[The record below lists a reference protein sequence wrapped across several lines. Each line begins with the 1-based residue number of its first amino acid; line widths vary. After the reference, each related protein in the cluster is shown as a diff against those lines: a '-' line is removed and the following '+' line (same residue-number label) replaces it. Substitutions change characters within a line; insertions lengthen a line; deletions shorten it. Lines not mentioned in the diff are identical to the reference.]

1 MQSQKAKNTKTKF
14 NKKDYKKIKGV
25 LIMKFNDYI
34 EETKEN
40 AKEYIKDEWD
50 YLKDK
55 DKEEIFDILFLEDSV
70 TGNGSGSYT
79 FSTYQAEQN
88 IAELLFDDDFID
100 ELEQTFGGN
109 LGDLIKRGAEAV
121 DVTAR
126 CLALYYVDI
135 DEILEELKED

>member
-1 MQSQKAKNTKTKF
+1 MNF
-14 NKKDYKKIKGV
+14 R
-25 LIMKFNDYI
+25 DYI

-40 AKEYIKDEWD
+40 AKEYITSEWD

-55 DKEEIFDILFLEDSV
+55 ESEEIFDILFLEDSV
-70 TGNGSGSYT
+70 TGNGSGSFT

-88 IAELLFDDDFID
+88 IAELIFDDEFID
-100 ELEQTFGGN
+100 ELEQNFGGN
-109 LGDLIKRGAEAV
+109 LGDLIKRGAECV

-135 DEILEELKED
+135 DEIIDEIKEENEEESEAE

>member
-1 MQSQKAKNTKTKF
+1 MNF
-14 NKKDYKKIKGV
+14 R
-25 LIMKFNDYI
+25 DYI
-34 EETKEN
+34 DETKEN
-40 AKEYIKDEWD
+40 AKDYIQFEWQ

-55 DKEEIFDILFLEDSV
+55 EASEIFDILFLEDSV

-100 ELEQTFGGN
+100 ELEGNFGGN

>member
-1 MQSQKAKNTKTKF
+1 MNFK
-14 NKKDYKKIKGV
+14 
-25 LIMKFNDYI
+25 DYI

-40 AKEYIKDEWD
+40 AKEYITSEWD

-79 FSTYQAEQN
+79 FSSYEASQN
-88 IAELLFDDDFID
+88 ISELIFDDDFID
-100 ELEQTFGGN
+100 ELEGNFGEN

>member
-1 MQSQKAKNTKTKF
+1 MNFK
-14 NKKDYKKIKGV
+14 
-25 LIMKFNDYI
+25 DYI

-40 AKEYIKDEWD
+40 AKEYIEENFD

-88 IAELLFDDDFID
+88 IAELIFDDDFID
-100 ELEQTFGGN
+100 ELEGNFGGN
-109 LGDLIKRGAEAV
+109 LGDLLKRGAEAV

>member
-1 MQSQKAKNTKTKF
+1 MNFK
-14 NKKDYKKIKGV
+14 
-25 LIMKFNDYI
+25 DYI

-40 AKEYIKDEWD
+40 AKEYIQENWD

-55 DKEEIFDILFLEDSV
+55 DKEEIFDVLFLEDSV

-79 FSTYQAEQN
+79 FSTYQATQN
-88 IAELLFDDDFID
+88 VNELLFDEDFID
-100 ELEQTFGGN
+100 ELEGNFGGN
-109 LGDLIKRGAEAV
+109 LSDLIKRGSECV

-135 DEILEELKED
+135 DEILEELKEN

>member
-1 MQSQKAKNTKTKF
+1 MNF
-14 NKKDYKKIKGV
+14 KDYIK
-25 LIMKFNDYI
+25 
-34 EETKEN
+34 ETKEN
-40 AKEYIKDEWD
+40 AKEYINENFD

-55 DKEEIFDILFLEDSV
+55 ESEEIFDILFLEDSV

-79 FSTYQAEQN
+79 FSTYQATQN
-88 IAELLFDDDFID
+88 VNELLFDEDFID
-100 ELEQTFGGN
+100 ELEGQFGGD

-135 DEILEELKED
+135 DEILDEIKEENEEESEAQ

>member
-1 MQSQKAKNTKTKF
+1 MTWQSTRTIKLSL
-14 NKKDYKKIKGV
+14 NKRGK
-25 LIMKFNDYI
+25 NDYV

-40 AKEYIKDEWD
+40 AKEYIQFEWQ

-79 FSTYQAEQN
+79 FSTYQAQQN
-88 IAELLFDDDFID
+88 ISELIFDDDFID
-100 ELEQTFGGN
+100 ELEGNFGGN
-109 LGDLIKRGAEAV
+109 LGDLLKRGAEAV